1 MANTTIRVF
10 RDGVLVDA
18 EAGLDA
24 LPDLL
29 GRPGTLLWIDL
40 VSPDKPT
47 MQKVGDHLGLHE
59 LAVDDA
65 VSPHQRP
72 KVDRYDSHLFM
83 SAHAVT
89 ASPHGHLRETE
100 VNLFSDTNWIVTV
113 RKGTQF
119 DLAPVLDRTSRSADL
134 SRYGIGFIAWAVL
147 DVIVDGYLDA
157 IQVFDDYY
165 DKVSE
170 GLFADQPLDLNG
182 QREWFTMRKALVRMH
197 RLITPLREVV
207 NELMRREHQSFHEG
221 LFPWFQDVYDHAIRA
236 TEATDQLRDLVT
248 TIAETNIA
256 LRDFRQNQQ
265 VKKVTGWAAI
275 VAVPTLITGWYGMN
289 VPYPGYDQGWGVLT
303 AAGLSIGVSAGL
315 YVIFKSRDWL

>member
-10 RDGVLVDA
+10 RDGALVDSG
-18 EAGLDA
+18 AGLDSLA
-24 LPDLL
+24 DLL
-29 GRPGTLLWIDL
+29 GESGTLLWIDL
-40 VSPDKPT
+40 VSPDKAL
-47 MQKVGDHLGLHE
+47 MQRVGTYLGLHE

-89 ASPHGHLRETE
+89 ASAHGHLSETE
-100 VNLFSDTNWIVTV
+100 VNVFSDTNWIVTV

-119 DLAPVLDRTSRSADL
+119 DLAPVLDRTSRSADIG
-134 SRYGIGFIAWAVL
+134 RYGIGFIAWAIL

-165 DKVSE
+165 DRVSE
-170 GLFADQPLDLNG
+170 SLFGDEPLDLNG

-248 TIAETNIA
+248 TIAEANIA

-289 VPYPGYDQGWGVLT
+289 VPYPGAEQGWGVLS
-303 AAGLSIGVSAGL
+303 AAGLSVGVSAAL
-315 YVIFKSRDWL
+315 YVVFKSRDWL